1 MSVKIG
7 WEERKKM
14 VELDLKKH
22 GGKYTIS
29 ASYDGSEY
37 IDSTSKIRLICPS
50 HGEFSAIARSISGG
64 HGCMKCSREAA
75 AAAYRK
81 NTDAVIEQIK
91 CADVRYTFVGFEGG
105 AYLNKNSKAIRA
117 CNDHGV
123 FVTGV
128 NNILV
133 HRHGCPSC
141 ARHGYDSN
149 KPGYIYGLLSACGK
163 YLKIGITNKLK
174 QRLAQLERSTPFEFH
189 VLSVYQDAN
198 GARCRMLERY
208 FHRTHASAELSN
220 FDGASEWMVANS
232 EIIAE
237 FTELC
242 NGKVRSE

>member
-81 NTDAVIEQIK
+81 NTDAVIE
-91 CADVRYTFVGFEGG
+91 
-105 AYLNKNSKAIRA
+105 
-117 CNDHGV
+117 H
-123 FVTGV
+123 
-128 NNILV
+128 
-133 HRHGCPSC
+133 
-141 ARHGYDSN
+141 
-149 KPGYIYGLLSACGK
+149 
-163 YLKIGITNKLK
+163 
-174 QRLAQLERSTPFEFH
+174 
-189 VLSVYQDAN
+189 
-198 GARCRMLERY
+198 
-208 FHRTHASAELSN
+208 
-220 FDGASEWMVANS
+220 
-232 EIIAE
+232 
-237 FTELC
+237 
-242 NGKVRSE
+242 